1 MSDAAATADPD
12 LGSAMPLFGAEFD
25 LPPPTRPVRSY
36 IIASTPRSGSMLLCD
51 LLHQSGTMGVPTEYF
66 NQRDMIVPTARR
78 LGLSLPVGTGTYIA
92 ALTRRRTSASGAF
105 GAKMHFHQAWPLLAQ
120 RSFRHYLANSR
131 FVWLRRGDLMAQA
144 TSLAIATRTD
154 RWFRLREAQGEAE
167 PDAGTVDIGALF
179 DAVARIRAE
188 TTFWQQFFTINRIR
202 PLEITYEQVLED
214 PRRAVAAV
222 GGLIGV
228 EPGPVPTLDRSRFLP
243 SPASEPARWRHGVM
257 AMMRI
262 ADDPAKA

>member
-1 MSDAAATADPD
+1 MSDAAVAADPD
-12 LGSAMPLFGAEFD
+12 LAAAMPFFASEFD

-51 LLHQSGTMGVPTEYF
+51 LLHRTGTMGVPTEYF

-78 LGLSLPVGTGTYIA
+78 LGLALPVGTGTYIA

-105 GAKMHFHQAWPLLAQ
+105 GVKMHFHQAWPLLGQ
-120 RSFRHYLANSR
+120 RAFRQYLASSR

-144 TSLAIATRTD
+144 TSLAIATRTN
-154 RWFRLREAQGEAE
+154 RWFRLRAAQGAAE

-188 TTFWQQFFTINRIR
+188 TTFWQQFFAINRIR
-202 PLEITYEQVLED
+202 PLEITYEQLLED
-214 PRRAVAAV
+214 AGRTVAAV
-222 GGLIGV
+222 GRLIQV
-228 EPGPVPTLDRSRFLP
+228 EPGPVPTLDQSRFLP
-243 SPASEPARWRHGVM
+243 SAADESARWRDGVTT
-257 AMMRI
+257 MMRI
-262 ADDPAKA
+262 TDDRAKA